1 MKMKNFN
8 TSKIIGIDHGYGN
21 MKTANHCFPTGII
34 AYDSEPLF
42 TADMLSFNGK
52 YYLIGEGH
60 KEFVSDKIKD
70 EDYYILTLAAIA
82 KELKAEDITEA
93 DVHIA
98 AGLPLTWT
106 SGQKADFATY
116 LTKNAEV
123 SFTYRKESYHIRI
136 TSVSIY
142 PQGYAAIAPFATK
155 LTGINLI
162 ADIGNGTMNVL
173 YMINGKPQSGKM
185 FTEKF
190 GTYQCTLAVREA
202 FMQKTHREINDYII
216 EEVLRTGTADISAA
230 DLKIIKSVASE
241 YVRDIFRRLREHGYD
256 ESTMRLYVTGGG
268 GCLIKNFYKLN
279 ADRTVFV
286 EDICA
291 AAKGYEYLAEIQ
303 LSAGKGV

>member
-1 MKMKNFN
+1 MR
-8 TSKIIGIDHGYGN
+8 YG
-21 MKTANHCFPTGII
+21 T
-34 AYDSEPLF
+34 
-42 TADMLSFNGK
+42 
-52 YYLIGEGH
+52 
-60 KEFVSDKIKD
+60 
-70 EDYYILTLAAIA
+70 
-82 KELKAEDITEA
+82 
-93 DVHIA
+93 
-98 AGLPLTWT
+98 GLPLTWT

-202 FMQKTHREINDYII
+202 FMRKTHREINDYII
-216 EEVLRTGTADISAA
+216 EEVLRTGRSDDMLIIRGVNVFPSQIESVLLSVGQVEPYYMIHVDRVNNLDVMEIKVELSADAFSDSMRGIEELEA
-230 DLKIIKSVASE
+230 KIRAS
-241 YVRDIFRRLREHGYD
+241 I
-256 ESTMRLYVTGGG
+256 ESTLGIAAKVT
-268 GCLIKNFYKLN
+268 
-279 ADRTVFV
+279 FV
-286 EDICA
+286 EPSSLPRSEGK
-291 AAKGYEYLAEIQ
+291 AKRVIDNRTLR
-303 LSAGKGV
+303 